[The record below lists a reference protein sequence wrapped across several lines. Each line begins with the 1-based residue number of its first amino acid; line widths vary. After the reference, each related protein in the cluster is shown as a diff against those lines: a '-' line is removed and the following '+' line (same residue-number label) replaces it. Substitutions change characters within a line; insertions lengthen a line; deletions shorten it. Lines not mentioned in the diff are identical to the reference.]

1 MTKLFYRTTVVV
13 FAVINLLLA
22 NENSYESVSIGNY
35 DINFSPSGDIYS
47 LHISYPQ
54 KNTPPKTAHFY
65 GYEGKPLIEI
75 TVSDNTFIDSCM
87 RTAGVF
93 FSKTENDSAVIV
105 SFRSTILK
113 NNTYFEKTY
122 TFKKKSYLSNISIK
136 FSGDYA
142 QNIQNAPTLIV
153 NGSDNDF
160 DKYHYISINKS
171 KNKVLNIKPDTKD
184 TLSDCMWGGKRNR
197 FWTML
202 FTTETRSPAHFEK
215 NKLSINLKSN
225 DKNDY
230 TIGMYSG
237 PIVFKELQT
246 AGSEC
251 SRLLYPLWFWM
262 RWLSIGLLIIF
273 NKLLELTNNVV
284 ISLVLLSI
292 TVKIIVSPFFTIAN
306 KWQIQVNRQASI
318 LQPRLAEIKSKYK
331 GEEETKQ
338 TLALYKELGIS
349 PLYSLKSLLS
359 AAIQIPIFFA
369 AYHMLS
375 EHIALSGISFLW
387 IADLSHSDNFLQ
399 LPFTILYFGNHINIL
414 PFVMTSITFA
424 SSWLHKDHSLS
435 ATLQRKQ
442 QTNLYFMAGLF
453 FILLYTSPAG
463 MVIYWTMNNILA
475 FFSTLFEQKFSKK
488 QISKNDLS
496 L

>member
-1 MTKLFYRTTVVV
+1 MTKHFYRTAVVL
-13 FAVINLLLA
+13 FAVINVVLA

-35 DINFSPSGDIYS
+35 NIKFSLSGDIYS
-47 LHISYPQ
+47 LHVSYPQ
-54 KNTPPKTAHFY
+54 KNAPPKTAHFY
-65 GYEGKPLIEI
+65 GIQGKPLIELK
-75 TVSDNTFIDSCM
+75 TSENTFIDSCM
-87 RTAGVF
+87 RTAGVI
-93 FSKTENDSAVIV
+93 FSKTDNDSAVII
-105 SFRSTILK
+105 SFRSNILK
-113 NNTYFEKTY
+113 SNTYLEKIY
-122 TFKKKSYLSNISIK
+122 TFRKTNYLSNISIK
-136 FSGDYA
+136 FSGDYTHNL
-142 QNIQNAPTLIV
+142 QKEFTLVV
-153 NGSDNDF
+153 NCSENEH
-160 DKYHYISINKS
+160 DKYHYVSINKR
-171 KNKVLNIKPDTKD
+171 KNRVSNIKPDTKD
-184 TLSDCMWGGKRNR
+184 TLTDFMWGGKRDR

-202 FTTETRSPAHFEK
+202 FTTGSSSPAYFGK
-215 NKLSINLKSN
+215 DQLSINLKSD
-225 DKNDY
+225 DKNGY
-230 TIGMYSG
+230 TVSMYSG
-237 PIVFKELQT
+237 PIVFKELQA

-284 ISLVLLSI
+284 VSLVLLSI
-292 TVKIIVSPFFTIAN
+292 TVKIIISPFFRIAN
-306 KWQIQVNRQASI
+306 KWQEQVNRQTSI
-318 LQPRLAEIKSKYK
+318 LQPRLTEIKTKYK
-331 GEEETKQ
+331 GEEQTKQ

-399 LPFTILYFGNHINIL
+399 LPFTLPYFGNHLNIL
-414 PFVMTSITFA
+414 PFVMTSVTIA

-435 ATLQRKQ
+435 AALQRKQ

-475 FFSTLFEQKFSKK
+475 FLSTLFEQKFSKK
-488 QISKNDLS
+488 QILKTI
-496 L
+496 